1 MAVMYGAR
9 HVWKDNS
16 DFKGKADAERVQHEI
31 NVLASTDP
39 DGKCKSKDLVDFA
52 RNNPSSESYKCF
64 EWDDTKAA
72 EEYRLHQ
79 ATRIKCQII
88 TIASPVRKQAKNTQ
102 TQTIEVITNHSL
114 PTPGEGHKDIEVII
128 KSKSDSAALEHDM
141 YNNLRLYAANFEK
154 RFCLVPSAAGI
165 IQQLQAIIA
174 TLP

>member
-1 MAVMYGAR
+1 MAIMYGAK

-16 DFKGKADAERVQHEI
+16 DFKGKADAEKVQQEI
-31 NVLASTDP
+31 SIIAAQDP
-39 DGKCKSKDLVDFA
+39 NGKCQNKALVDFA
-52 RNNPSSESYKCF
+52 RNHPLSESHKCF

-72 EEYRLHQ
+72 ENYRLQQ

-88 TIASPVRKQAKNTQ
+88 TVASPVKKPTQNTQ
-102 TQTIEVITNHSL
+102 TIKVVTNHSL

-128 KSKSDSAALEHDM
+128 KSKSDSAALEQDM
-141 YNNLRLYAANFEK
+141 YDNLRLYAANFEK
-154 RFCLVPSAAGI
+154 RYYLVPSSANI